1 MRLLQNRRAA
11 TFVGADGFLAGLLS
25 MWFFIGVAR
34 AETPVIS
41 LWSGEGHEGYTS
53 FDVLDTNQFY
63 PVTRVVKINARLD
76 NPATNPPVQVDDFVI
91 SCTVP
96 PHLGMGIA
104 EFEDPFY
111 VQWNAAATSFV
122 YRAAVPMTNECSWWP
137 DLSLVS
143 SNGWA
148 KPKIRVERSASPT
161 LVPAGQSVTQTF
173 VIAAQ
178 VPAGAL
184 AGCEMLMFQVDAND
198 IEESEVSLTGITG
211 VCSSAAFYANEIQG
225 MPYFFTEAASGLSG
239 LYTFTSTLLVTNAG
253 SSDIH
258 FMPGAQTEYVEEQT
272 PWAHRV
278 SGTVLTHSYTN
289 GIIVR
294 ASAPVP
300 VDWWDQQH
308 KDRFYWHMAPKWTRP
323 GDDTPA
329 LESIYLISG
338 SVVGYDGTSFQQ
350 LMLDARGV
358 NLVAATV
365 SAPGGQLYSL
375 GAEEG
380 TCFLELASRTAS
392 DLSAFG
398 NGTYT
403 IRLYDF
409 TNGLRQTYSLFRFGL
424 PVTQTPQL
432 LAPQGLTIT
441 NARPAFSWAPITDL
455 SANSGMLV
463 VQNHQFDEDQ
473 QAIWVG
479 SVTNQDNVVS
489 TDMFAG
495 CGYQLLFGSSMT
507 GAVNGASY
515 ITSYVSGRFG
525 LFNVVTNG
533 SNLAFARG
541 ATAVPRVFVGQSMD
555 MGLFEYGFLPG
566 SNFTFSVDFGDGSA
580 ANGSLATHAYAVPG
594 AYTQRFIALDNT
606 GVAGTGLTTTIVYDM
621 PRIMGIWPTNG
632 ASHAIGFDTIEGASY
647 RAAHS
652 DDLINWGGTLTN
664 LIGDGETHVVEDPVN
679 PGAPRRFY
687 RLEVD
692 LNP

>member
-1 MRLLQNRRAA
+1 MRLLQNAWA
-11 TFVGADGFLAGLLS
+11 WTFVGTAGWLVGLLS
-25 MWFFIGVAR
+25 MGCYIGVAQ

-41 LWSGEGHEGYTS
+41 LWSAEGHEGYTS
-53 FDVLDTNQFY
+53 FDVLETNQFY
-63 PVTRVVKINARLD
+63 PVCRVVKINARLE
-76 NPATNPPVQVDDFVI
+76 NSVTNPPVQVDDFVI

-96 PHLGMGIA
+96 PHLGVATA

-111 VQWNAAATSFV
+111 VDWNAAATSFV
-122 YRAAVPMTNECSWWP
+122 YRAAVPMTNEYAVWP
-137 DLSLVS
+137 NLTLVS

-148 KPKIRVERSASPT
+148 KPKIQVERSASPT

-184 AGCEMLMFQVDAND
+184 AGCGMLMFQVDAND

-211 VCSSAAFYANEIQG
+211 VCSSAAFGANDIEG
-225 MPYFFTEAASGLSG
+225 VPYFFTDAASGLSG
-239 LYTFTSTLLVTNAG
+239 LYTFTSTLLLTNAG

-258 FMPGAQTEYVEEQT
+258 FMPGVQTVYVEEQT

-294 ASAPVP
+294 ASTPVP

-308 KDRFYWHMAPKWTRP
+308 KDQFYWQMAPKWTRP

-329 LESIYLISG
+329 LEDVYLISG
-338 SVVGYDGTSFQQ
+338 TAVGYDGTSFQQ

-409 TNGLRQTYSLFRFGL
+409 TNGLRQTYSLFRFGTA
-424 PVTQTPQL
+424 VTQTPEL

-441 NARPAFSWAPITDL
+441 NARPAFSWAPVTDP

-463 VQNHQFDEDQ
+463 VQNHQFEDEA

-479 SVTNQDNVVS
+479 PATNQDNVVS

-495 CGYQLLFGSSMT
+495 CGYQLLFGNSMT

-515 ITSYVSGRFG
+515 TTSYVSGRFG

-533 SNLAFARG
+533 ANLAFARG
-541 ATAVPRVFVGQSMD
+541 TTAVPRVFVGQNLD

-566 SNFTFSVDFGDGSA
+566 SNFTFSVDFGDGSTT
-580 ANGSLATHAYAVPG
+580 NGSLGTHAYAGPG
-594 AYTQRFIALDNT
+594 TYTQRFIALDNT
-606 GVAGTGLTTTIVYDM
+606 GVAGTGLTTAIVYDM
-621 PRIMGIWPTNG
+621 PRILGIWPSG
-632 ASHAIGFDTIEGASY
+632 ASYAIAFDTIDGASY
-647 RAAHS
+647 RAAHG

-664 LIGDGETHVVEDPVN
+664 LIGDGDTHAVEDPAD